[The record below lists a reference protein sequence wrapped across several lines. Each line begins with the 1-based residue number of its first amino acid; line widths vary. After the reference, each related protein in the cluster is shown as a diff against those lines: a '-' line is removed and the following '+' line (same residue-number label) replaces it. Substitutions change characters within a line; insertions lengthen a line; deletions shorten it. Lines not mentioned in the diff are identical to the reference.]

1 MITDKQFSDRMM
13 VMNSVTIIGFGVIS
27 PIIGRAYQE
36 NLMLFWLTLQ
46 TFMEFGCGWL
56 INKLLEYTKIKQ
68 RIFKAIPLAIYY
80 MCYSRCDIYMHF
92 YIY

>member
-36 NLMLFWLTLQ
+36 NLMLFWLTL
-46 TFMEFGCGWL
+46 
-56 INKLLEYTKIKQ
+56 
-68 RIFKAIPLAIYY
+68 
-80 MCYSRCDIYMHF
+80 
-92 YIY
+92 

>member
-46 TFMEFGCGWL
+46 TFMEFGCG
-56 INKLLEYTKIKQ
+56 KIMLYLKIQ
-68 RIFKAIPLAIYY
+68 
-80 MCYSRCDIYMHF
+80 
-92 YIY
+92 